1 MNIKNS
7 EIIWNKDLLHRKQ
20 TIKKAA
26 EAQNSLTA
34 VHLLLPAFYKHECN
48 LLKEFHWIFSREKK
62 KQHKTEKH
70 IFPLKAVWGKTQTSP
85 RLLREIHTYH
95 CIKWLNKP
103 PPPFVHIKSKGILF
117 SWNLILIVFN
127 TNI

>member
-1 MNIKNS
+1 MNIKKS

-62 KQHKTEKH
+62 PTQNRKTHLSTESS
-70 IFPLKAVWGKTQTSP
+70 V
-85 RLLREIHTYH
+85 RE
-95 CIKWLNKP
+95 
-103 PPPFVHIKSKGILF
+103 
-117 SWNLILIVFN
+117 N
-127 TNI
+127 TNQSQIIKRNSYLPLY